1 MLNHSHTSQPLA
13 YLIRLFLPILWSNPS
28 AIHCAR
34 ASWHPSAK
42 PQRFATF
49 SKTDL
54 GILQENTNDLLLL
67 SWHPSKPT
75 NIHAGFLTAFAR
87 ENTPFYPSSTPEP
100 AILHQNPNVLP
111 FLSWH
116 PSKPRNIHARLL
128 TAKSSKNTVFSRA
141 QTTTWHPSKQSQ
153 CFATF
158 NLASFKTNQY
168 PCMFALPQSSR
179 RSRPLYS
186 QLSKNSY
193 LGEAP
198 PTMPSAANY
207 ILLPNAESCLLKAL

>member
-13 YLIRLFLPILWSNPS
+13 YLIRLFLPILWCKPTPT
-28 AIHCAR
+28 HCVR

-42 PQRFATF
+42 PQCFATF

-54 GILQENTNDLLLL
+54 GILQEITNDFPLL

-75 NIHAGFLTAFAR
+75 NIHAGFLTASAR
-87 ENTPFYPSSTPEP
+87 KNTHLNHSSTPEP

-111 FLSWH
+111 FSSWH

-128 TAKSSKNTVFSRA
+128 TAKSSKNTVFSPA
-141 QTTTWHPSKQSQ
+141 QTTTWHPSKKSQ

-158 NLASFKTNQY
+158 CKPDLGILQSFLKLLQFVNHNTITKPNIQRPSLTTN
-168 PCMFALPQSSR
+168 PI
-179 RSRPLYS
+179 SRPTCWPL
-186 QLSKNSY
+186 
-193 LGEAP
+193 
-198 PTMPSAANY
+198 PSAAQR
-207 ILLPNAESCLLKAL
+207 PRPKAHRHKN